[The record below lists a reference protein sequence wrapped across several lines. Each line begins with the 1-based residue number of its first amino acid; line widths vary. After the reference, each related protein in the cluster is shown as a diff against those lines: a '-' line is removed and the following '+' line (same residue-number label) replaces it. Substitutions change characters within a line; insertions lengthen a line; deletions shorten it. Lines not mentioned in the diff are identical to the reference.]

1 MEDQKE
7 LKQEEQIEDANIDY
21 IEAINKLKR
30 NSVDK
35 DKYDALRAENKK
47 LIDSIVNGQSVEVE
61 AQPINKRSAK
71 DIRNELFNTAELSNL
86 EYVEKALEL
95 RDAVLNE
102 KGVDIF
108 VGAGH
113 KLNPSQEDY
122 ETANRV
128 AETFK
133 ECLEYAQGDSEVF
146 TNELMR
152 KTNDVKLPFRR

>member
-7 LKQEEQIEDANIDY
+7 IKQEEQETNVDY
-21 IEAINKLKR
+21 IEAINELKR
-30 NSVDK
+30 KSVDK
-35 DKYDALRAENKK
+35 EKYDALRAENKK
-47 LIDSIVNGQSVEVE
+47 LIESIVNGQSVEVE

-95 RDAVLNE
+95 RDAVLEE

-133 ECLEYAQGDSEVF
+133 QCIDYAQGDSEVF

>member
-7 LKQEEQIEDANIDY
+7 IKQEEQETNVDY
-21 IEAINKLKR
+21 IEAINELKR
-30 NSVDK
+30 KSVDR

-47 LIDSIVNGQSVEVE
+47 LIESIVNGQSVEVE

-95 RDAVLNE
+95 RDAVLEE

-133 ECLEYAQGDSEVF
+133 QCIDYAQGDSEVF

>member
-1 MEDQKE
+1 MENQNKE
-7 LKQEEQIEDANIDY
+7 EILKEEDTNVDY
-21 IEAINKLKR
+21 IEAINKLKA

-35 DKYDALRAENKK
+35 TKYDALRAENKK
-47 LIDSIVNGQSVEVE
+47 LIESIVNGQSVEVE
-61 AQPINKRSAK
+61 AQPIQQRSAK
-71 DIRNELFNTAELSNL
+71 EIRNELFNTAELSNL

-95 RDAVLNE
+95 RDAVMRE

-122 ETANRV
+122 DSAERV
-128 AETFK
+128 AETFR
-133 ECLEYAQGDSEVF
+133 ECVEYAQGDSEVF